1 MKKVHHL
8 SFSLSGGAGSVAKR
22 ISLFQNELDGYVSKF
37 DSIIAK
43 DLKSNPLKNTKVTL
57 EAIADQYI
65 IKKKNFLP
73 LFSLLR
79 ERSSLLPNS
88 PIFDDNSN
96 LHLHWTSGMIS
107 PNILAAI
114 SRKVPMII
122 WTMHDF
128 APLTGGCHFP
138 LECENYLRKCTN
150 CPAVRG
156 IFKNKVEK
164 LKAQKNLNLEN
175 IQNLKIVFPSKW
187 MQSKFNKMNIKT
199 KLPTSVIYNPI
210 SDVFYNEGILGWR
223 SQLGIDENSFVI
235 GFVSSQI
242 DNPLKRI
249 GEYMKIIKQVSNQTD
264 RKIVAIIVGNG
275 RLKFTDT
282 GTAKVLRVENIDN
295 EKQMAALY
303 KTFDLLLSTSL
314 SETFGLAIAEAIAT
328 GTKAIVYQNSI
339 ADELIEDENNG
350 YVVNCSDQAVK
361 VILQEIQLSKGIEK
375 NLIKSSKQFNIET
388 ICSKYDQLYIN
399 ES

>member
-22 ISLFQNELDGYVSKF
+22 ISSFQNQLDGYESQF
-37 DSIIAK
+37 DSIIDK

-57 EAIADQYI
+57 EAAVDQYI
-65 IKKKNFLP
+65 IKKNFFLP

-79 ERSSLLPNS
+79 ERSSLVPNS

-138 LECENYLRKCTN
+138 LECENYLRNCSN

-156 IFKNKVEK
+156 IFQNKVEI

-187 MQSKFNKMNIKT
+187 MQNKFNKMNIKT

-210 SDVFYNEGILGWR
+210 SDIFYQEGILGWR
-223 SQLGIDENSFVI
+223 SKLGIGENSFVI

-249 GEYMKIIKQVSNQTD
+249 GEYMNIIKRVSNQTD
-264 RKIVAIIVGNG
+264 RNIVAIIVGNG
-275 RLKFTDT
+275 KLKFTDA

-295 EKQMAALY
+295 EKQMVALY
-303 KTFDLLLSTSL
+303 NTFDLLLSTSL

-328 GTKAIVYQNSI
+328 GTKAIVYQNST
-339 ADELIEDENNG
+339 ADELIDDKNNG
-350 YVVNCSDQAVK
+350 YIVNCSDQAVK
-361 VILQEIQLSKGIEK
+361 VILQEIQFSKSIK
-375 NLIKSSKQFNIET
+375 RNFIKSSGQFRIET
-388 ICSKYDQLYIN
+388 ICSKYDKLYIN

>member
-1 MKKVHHL
+1 MKKVLHL

-22 ISLFQNELDGYVSKF
+22 ISLFQNELDGYVSQF
-37 DSIIAK
+37 YSIIAK

-57 EAIADQYI
+57 EAITDQYI
-65 IKKKNFLP
+65 IKKKSFLP

-138 LECENYLRKCTN
+138 LECENYLRNCTN

-156 IFKNKVEK
+156 IFENKVEK

-187 MQSKFNKMNIKT
+187 MQSKFNEMNIKT

-249 GEYMKIIKQVSNQTD
+249 GEYMKIIKQVSYQTD
-264 RKIVAIIVGNG
+264 RKVVAIIVGNG
-275 RLKFTDT
+275 RLKFTDA

-303 KTFDLLLSTSL
+303 KTFDLILSTSL

-361 VILQEIQLSKGIEK
+361 VILQEIQLAKGIEK